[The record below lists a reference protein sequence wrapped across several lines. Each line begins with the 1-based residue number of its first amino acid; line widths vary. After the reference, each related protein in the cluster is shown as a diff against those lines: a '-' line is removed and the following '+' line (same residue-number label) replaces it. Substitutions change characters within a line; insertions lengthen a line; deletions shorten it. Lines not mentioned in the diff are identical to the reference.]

1 LLRIFIPFAL
11 GYFLSY
17 FYRVVNSIIAGDLT
31 TELNLNATEL
41 DFLTSTYLITFA
53 VIQLPLGVLLDKY
66 GPRKIEAVL
75 LLFAAIGSA
84 IFASAKSFNMLII
97 GRALIGLGI
106 SACLKAAFKS
116 FVQWFHL
123 TVYL

>member
-1 LLRIFIPFAL
+1 MLSPSKKIVSAASTQYNWHLLLRIFIPFAL

-41 DFLTSTYLITFA
+41 GFLTSTYLIAFA

-75 LLFAAIGSA
+75 LLFAAMGSA
-84 IFASAKSFNMLII
+84 IFASTTSFNMLV
-97 GRALIGLGI
+97 IGL
-106 SACLKAAFKS
+106 
-116 FVQWFHL
+116 
-123 TVYL
+123 